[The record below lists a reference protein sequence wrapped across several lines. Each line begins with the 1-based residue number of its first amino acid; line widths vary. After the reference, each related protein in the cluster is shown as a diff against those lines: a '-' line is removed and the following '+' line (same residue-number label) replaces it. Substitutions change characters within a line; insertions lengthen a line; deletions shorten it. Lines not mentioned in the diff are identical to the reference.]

1 MQDSKACKSNLVV
14 WFGFNDDCGKLILN
28 HNLSCF
34 QAYTCQKVHPPE
46 ISITK
51 NFSVSILESVSQKK
65 KLRGERLPF
74 LKTLML
80 AVTCTSSH
88 FDDTELW

>member
-1 MQDSKACKSNLVV
+1 MVV
-14 WFGFNDDCGKLILN
+14 NIEGKGRGVVVSTRN
-28 HNLSCF
+28 F
-34 QAYTCQKVHPPE
+34 
-46 ISITK
+46 

-80 AVTCTSSH
+80 AVT
-88 FDDTELW
+88 LI